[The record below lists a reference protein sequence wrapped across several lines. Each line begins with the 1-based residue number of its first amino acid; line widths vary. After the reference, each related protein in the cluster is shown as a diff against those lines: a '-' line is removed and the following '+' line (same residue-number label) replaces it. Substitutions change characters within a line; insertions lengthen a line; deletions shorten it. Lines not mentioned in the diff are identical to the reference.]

1 MDGCEKGRSTGEV
14 RYLYKLVFN
23 MSTPV
28 VTKTKI
34 TIPAG
39 IEVYLTYKD
48 RYLGGVPVTKPGTY
62 IVEVYPPDEHNVYT
76 RYQKH
81 YSTLRIHNGMVYDG
95 WIVWDYDL

>member
-62 IVEVYPPDEHNVYT
+62 IVEVYPQMNIMSILGTKNTIVPYEYT
-76 RYQKH
+76 MAW
-81 YSTLRIHNGMVYDG
+81 SMMAG
-95 WIVWDYDL
+95 